1 MPKTKGK
8 KDAPKPDH
16 RRASIEN
23 STTLRMAKNTVSFI
37 EELAKNDS
45 KRKKKTETKKTED
58 GIVRRLAKQGL
69 IDINLIRPKAVQSEG
84 RTQINLQEE
93 EGEEEE
99 EDEGP
104 WLLLIILIV
113 T

>member
-23 STTLRMAKNTVSFI
+23 STTLRMAKDTVSFI

-45 KRKKKTETKKTED
+45 KRKKKKETKKTED

-84 RTQINLQEE
+84 ARKSTSKKKKEKKKKMK
-93 EGEEEE
+93 GR
-99 EDEGP
+99 GSSSSSSS
-104 WLLLIILIV
+104 
-113 T
+113 